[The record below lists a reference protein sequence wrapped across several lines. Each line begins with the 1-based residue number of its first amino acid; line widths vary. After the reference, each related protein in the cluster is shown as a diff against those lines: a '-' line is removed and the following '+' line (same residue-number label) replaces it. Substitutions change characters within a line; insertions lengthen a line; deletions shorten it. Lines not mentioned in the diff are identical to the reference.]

1 MSPFAMGAIVFGVA
15 AASAAVLWV
24 ARLSPWN
31 ERFANEVRQ
40 HDEAFEFL
48 GVAYAVLLAFVV
60 IQAYTSYNDAKSG
73 AETEAEAVLQLS
85 RTAEA
90 FAPDQ
95 LHRLEG
101 VLVCYGRAVIHDAW
115 PSMEEGQDSSL
126 VNHWGTRFR
135 QVALQTRANS
145 FVQRASFR
153 ELLTEQDSRIEGRR
167 TRLAEAVR
175 VVPTPLW
182 FVLILGAV
190 LTIGWVIL
198 GSSRRGSFFVQAMV
212 VASVTAMVAS
222 VLLLVYFLD
231 HPFADQSGSITP
243 AEMEHTLETIA
254 EEEEAQGVEVAPPCT
269 PVGDPISA

>member
-1 MSPFAMGAIVFGVA
+1 MSLVAMGAIVFGVA
-15 AASAAVLWV
+15 AASVAVLWV
-24 ARLSPWN
+24 ARYNPWN
-31 ERFANEVRQ
+31 ERFASEVRQ
-40 HDEAFEFL
+40 RDEAFKFL

-115 PSMEEGQDSSL
+115 PSMQEGQASSL
-126 VNHWGTRFR
+126 VNDWGTRFR
-135 QVALQTRANS
+135 EVTLQTQANS

-153 ELLTEQDSRIEGRR
+153 QLLTEQDSRIEGRR

-182 FVLILGAV
+182 FVLMLGAV

-198 GSSRRGSFFVQAMV
+198 SCNRRGSLFVQAMV

-222 VLLLVYFLD
+222 VLLLVHFLD

-243 AEMEHTLETIA
+243 SEMEHTLETIA
-254 EEEEAQGVEVAPPCT
+254 EEEAQGVEVAPPCT

>member
-1 MSPFAMGAIVFGVA
+1 MSLVAMGAIVFGVA

-24 ARLSPWN
+24 ARHSPWN
-31 ERFANEVRQ
+31 ERFADEVRQ
-40 HDEAFEFL
+40 HDHAFEFL

-60 IQAYTSYNDAKSG
+60 IQAYTSYNDAKLG

-115 PSMEEGQDSSL
+115 PRMQEGQESSL
-126 VNHWGTRFR
+126 VNRWGTRFR
-135 QVALQTRANS
+135 QAALQTQANS

-153 ELLTEQDSRIEGRR
+153 ELLAEQDRRIEGRR
-167 TRLAEAVR
+167 SRLAEAVR

-182 FVLILGAV
+182 FVLTLGGV

-231 HPFADQSGSITP
+231 HPFADQSGGIKPS
-243 AEMEHTLETIA
+243 EMEHTLKTIA

-269 PVGDPISA
+269 PVGDPISG

>member
-1 MSPFAMGAIVFGVA
+1 MSLFAMGVVVA
-15 AASAAVLWV
+15 AVAAVSIAFLWA
-24 ARLSPWN
+24 ARRSPWN
-31 ERFANEVRQ
+31 ERFASEFRH

-73 AETEAEAVLQLS
+73 AETKAEAVLQLS

-115 PSMEEGQDSSL
+115 PKMQEGQESSL
-126 VNHWGTRFR
+126 VNDWGTRFR
-135 QVALQTRANS
+135 QVALQTQANS

-175 VVPTPLW
+175 VVPAPLW
-182 FVLILGAV
+182 IVLVLGAV

-198 GSSRRGSFFVQAMV
+198 GSSRRGSFLVQATV
-212 VASVTAMVAS
+212 VACVAWMVAS

-231 HPFADQSGSITP
+231 HPFADQSGGIAPS
-243 AEMEHTLETIA
+243 EMEHTLKTIA

>member
-1 MSPFAMGAIVFGVA
+1 MSLVATGAIVFGVA
-15 AASAAVLWV
+15 AASVSLLWV
-24 ARLSPWN
+24 ARQSPWN

-73 AETEAEAVLQLS
+73 AEIEAEAVLKLS

-101 VLVCYGRAVIHDAW
+101 VLVCYGHAVIHDAW
-115 PSMEEGQDSSL
+115 PRMQEGQASSL

-135 QVALQTRANS
+135 QVALQTQANS

-182 FVLILGAV
+182 FVLTLGAV

-198 GSSRRGSFFVQAMV
+198 SSSRRGSFLVQAMV

-243 AEMEHTLETIA
+243 SEMEHTLETIA

>member
-1 MSPFAMGAIVFGVA
+1 MSLVGMGAIVFGVA
-15 AASAAVLWV
+15 AASAAILWV
-24 ARLSPWN
+24 ARYSPWN
-31 ERFANEVRQ
+31 ERFAYEVRQ

-73 AETEAEAVLQLS
+73 AETEAEAVLKLS

-90 FAPDQ
+90 FAPKQ

-115 PSMEEGQDSSL
+115 PQMQEGRESSL
-126 VNHWGTRFR
+126 VNDWGTRFR
-135 QVALQTRANS
+135 QAALQTQAHS

-153 ELLTEQDSRIEGRR
+153 QLLTEQDERIDGRR
-167 TRLAEAVR
+167 TRLAEALR
-175 VVPTPLW
+175 VVPPPLW
-182 FVLILGAV
+182 FVLGLGGV

-198 GSSRRGSFFVQAMV
+198 GSSRSGSFFVQATV
-212 VASVTAMVAS
+212 VASVAAMVAS
-222 VLLLVYFLD
+222 VLVLVYFLD
-231 HPFADQSGSITP
+231 HPFADQSGGITP
-243 AEMEHTLETIA
+243 SEMEHTLTTIT

>member
-1 MSPFAMGAIVFGVA
+1 
-15 AASAAVLWV
+15 V
-24 ARLSPWN
+24 ARHSPWN
-31 ERFANEVRQ
+31 ERFADEVRQ
-40 HDEAFEFL
+40 HDHAFEFL

-60 IQAYTSYNDAKSG
+60 VQAYTSYNDAKSG

-90 FAPDQ
+90 FEPHQ
-95 LHRLEG
+95 LHQLEG

-115 PSMEEGQDSSL
+115 PKMEDGQESSL

-135 QVALQTRANS
+135 KAALRTHATS

-153 ELLTEQDSRIEGRR
+153 ELLTEQDRRIEGRR

-175 VVPTPLW
+175 VVPAPLW
-182 FVLILGAV
+182 MVLILGAV

-198 GSSRRGSFFVQAMV
+198 GSSRRGSLLVQAMV

-222 VLLLVYFLD
+222 VLLLVYVLD
-231 HPFADQSGSITP
+231 HPFADQSGGITP
-243 AEMEHTLETIA
+243 SEMEHTLETIA
-254 EEEEAQGVEVAPPCT
+254 VEERAQGVEVAPPCT
-269 PVGDPISA
+269 EDGEPIPA